1 MFTAQ
6 MSRYFH
12 VGVGQE
18 QVCNPETTAEIRQLV
33 LTAIKFVMEVVGDEA
48 LDEAFE
54 EGVHAC

>member
-1 MFTAQ
+1 

-54 EGVHAC
+54 EGIHAC